1 MSRGKT
7 GPDPDYF
14 GVRPFP
20 HINHPCGD
28 HGVSFRRSSLQFNI
42 RPWRVSALGN
52 PLLRL
57 GLPRRLTV
65 FWRGW
70 RIAALA
76 KRRTGIRPNGL
87 GSNRRD
93 GDGYDSAGRPAAS
106 RHQADSTMRPTAQTQ
121 HASSRAVA
129 TLALFLFSPLA
140 SMSSRRATSRRT
152 PLVAWRLA
160 RGSGTWPLA
169 RSLECGC

>member
-1 MSRGKT
+1 MIELDTQIIPTARAMSFLYSGRVQLSKCAKNFTLPSVLSTSLKCNRLALYLSKLCPLKAARDDLRCGGSFNMSRTLSRGKT

-57 GLPRRLTV
+57 GLPRRSTV

-76 KRRTGIRPNGL
+76 KKKSGVSPNGL

-93 GDGYDSAGRPAAS
+93 G
-106 RHQADSTMRPTAQTQ
+106 
-121 HASSRAVA
+121 
-129 TLALFLFSPLA
+129 
-140 SMSSRRATSRRT
+140 
-152 PLVAWRLA
+152 
-160 RGSGTWPLA
+160 
-169 RSLECGC
+169 